1 MNVDY
6 FIDGLATKDPDV
18 LDKLYAIF
26 GNMKNFIF
34 GYVYKKGR
42 LKDVDLSHIYYAM
55 DEGEIWHFGEIC
67 NLYLKEFGPD
77 FFIPY
82 FNVYNT
88 SYVTKEG
95 KNYYVNLKYLSDIR
109 DLFIGP
115 NMDFISDLFGEDWYE
130 PFYAETNDLYEDVV
144 SVLNKE
150 NKKYLAKV
158 ILEKTKGITL
168 SESDIIDYSDGS
180 LYIRNGNVLRL
191 KRDVL
196 LDYVNEHGVFNF
208 HENINAIMNNED
220 DLFNEVIMMNY
231 FGELQRE
238 LENLYSISYNEA
250 WNEEMMDIVLD
261 SISEYFDPNIRWEGD
276 LAKIRIRFFGT
287 ALKQFFDSATDEG
300 ITEFNDYLYFISSLQ
315 RFGIID
321 EFKFRELE
329 FPDFEKVNE
338 EINERFFDYI
348 E

>member
-1 MNVDY
+1 MNIDY
-6 FIDGLATKDPDV
+6 FIDGLATRDPDV
-18 LDKLYAIF
+18 IDKLYATF
-26 GNMKNFIF
+26 GNMKNFIL

-42 LKDVDLSHIYYAM
+42 LKDVDLNHIYYTM
-55 DEGEIWHFGEIC
+55 NEGELWHFGEIC

-88 SYVTKEG
+88 NYVTKEG
-95 KNYYVNLKYLSDIR
+95 KNYYLNLKYLSDIR

-115 NMDFISDLFGEDWYE
+115 NMDFISGLFGEDWYE
-130 PFYAETNDLYEDVV
+130 PFYAETNDLYDDVV

-168 SESDIIDYSDGS
+168 SEDDILDYSDGFHHA
-180 LYIRNGNVLRL
+180 
-191 KRDVL
+191 L
-196 LDYVNEHGVFNF
+196 LDYVNEDGVFSF
-208 HENINAIMNNED
+208 HENINAIMNNEG
-220 DLFNEVIMMNY
+220 DLFNEIIMMNY

-261 SISEYFDPNIRWEGD
+261 SISEYFDPNIRWED
-276 LAKIRIRFFGT
+276 DVAKIKIKFFGT
-287 ALKQFFDSATDEG
+287 ALKQFFDASTDEG
-300 ITEFNDYLYFISSLQ
+300 ITEFNDYLYFVNSLQ

-321 EFKFRELE
+321 EFEFRTLE
-329 FPDFEKVNE
+329 FPNFIKVNE
-338 EINERFFDYI
+338 EINDRFFDYI

>member
-1 MNVDY
+1 MKYVDY
-6 FIDGLATKDPDV
+6 FIDGLATRNPDV
-18 LDKLYAIF
+18 LDRLYATF
-26 GNMKNFIF
+26 GNMKNFIV

-55 DEGEIWHFGEIC
+55 NEGELWHFGEIC

-82 FNVYNT
+82 FSQYSTNYI
-88 SYVTKEG
+88 TKEG
-95 KNYYVNLKYLSDIR
+95 DDYYLNLKYLSDIR

-115 NMDFISDLFGEDWYE
+115 NMDFISNLFGEDWYE
-130 PFYAETNDLYEDVV
+130 PFYVEYSDLYDDVV

-158 ILEKTKGITL
+158 ILANTKGITV
-168 SESDIIDYSDGS
+168 SESDIIDSDGFNS
-180 LYIRNGNVLRL
+180 
-191 KRDVL
+191 VL
-196 LDYVNEHGVFNF
+196 LDYLNEDGVFSF

-238 LENLYSISYNEA
+238 LENLYSLSYNEA
-250 WNEEMMDIVLD
+250 WNEEMTDIVLD
-261 SISEYFDPNIRWEGD
+261 SISEYFDPNIRWED
-276 LAKIRIRFFGT
+276 DVAKMKIKFFDT
-287 ALKQFFDSATDEG
+287 ALKQFFNSSTDES
-300 ITEFNDYLYFISSLQ
+300 ITEFNDYLYFINSLQ

-321 EFKFRELE
+321 EFKFRTLE
-329 FPDFEKVNE
+329 YPDFRKVNQ
-338 EINERFFDYI
+338 EINERFFDYV

>member
-1 MNVDY
+1 MKYVDY
-6 FIDGLATKDPDV
+6 FIDGLANRDPDV
-18 LDKLYAIF
+18 IDRLYATF

-42 LKDVDLSHIYYAM
+42 LKDVDLKHIYDAM
-55 DEGEIWHFGEIC
+55 GYDELWYFGEIC

-82 FNVYNT
+82 FSQYSTNYI
-88 SYVTKEG
+88 TKEG
-95 KNYYVNLKYLSDIR
+95 DDYYLNLKYLSDIR

-115 NMDFISDLFGEDWYE
+115 NMDFISDLFGEDWHE
-130 PFYAETNDLYEDVV
+130 PFYVEYSDLYDDVV

-158 ILEKTKGITL
+158 ILANTKGITV
-168 SESDIIDYSDGS
+168 SESDIIDSDGFNS
-180 LYIRNGNVLRL
+180 
-191 KRDVL
+191 VL
-196 LDYVNEHGVFNF
+196 LDYINEDGVFSF

-231 FGELQRE
+231 FGELQRN
-238 LENLYSISYNEA
+238 LENLYSLSYNEA

-276 LAKIRIRFFGT
+276 TAKIKIKFFGT
-287 ALKQFFDSATDEG
+287 VLKQFFDASTDES
-300 ITEFNDYLYFISSLQ
+300 ITEFNDYLYFINSLQ

-321 EFKFRELE
+321 EFKFRTLE
-329 FPDFEKVNE
+329 YPDFRKVNQ
-338 EINERFFDYI
+338 EINERFFDYV

>member
-1 MNVDY
+1 MNIDY
-6 FIDGLATKDPDV
+6 FINGLANRDPDV
-18 LDKLYAIF
+18 IDKLYATF
-26 GNMKNFIF
+26 GNMKNFIL

-42 LKDVDLSHIYYAM
+42 LKDVDLNHVYYAM
-55 DEGEIWHFGEIC
+55 DYGEIWHFGEIC
-67 NLYLKEFGPD
+67 NLYLKEFGPS

-82 FNVYNT
+82 FSQYGSNYI
-88 SYVTKEG
+88 TKEG
-95 KNYYVNLKYLSDIR
+95 DDYYLNLKYLSDIR

-115 NMDFISDLFGEDWYE
+115 NMDFISDLFGEDWHE
-130 PFYAETNDLYEDVV
+130 PFYVESSDLYDDVV

-158 ILEKTKGITL
+158 ILANTKGITL
-168 SESDIIDYSDGS
+168 SESDIIDSDGFNS
-180 LYIRNGNVLRL
+180 
-191 KRDVL
+191 VL
-196 LDYVNEHGVFNF
+196 LDYINEDGVFSF

-231 FGELQRE
+231 FGELQRN
-238 LENLYSISYNEA
+238 LENLYSLSYNEA

-276 LAKIRIRFFGT
+276 VAKMKIKFFGT
-287 ALKQFFDSATDEG
+287 ALKQFFDTSTDES
-300 ITEFNDYLYFISSLQ
+300 ITEFNDYLYFINSLQ

-321 EFKFRELE
+321 EFKFRTLE
-329 FPDFEKVNE
+329 SPDFRKVDQ
-338 EINERFFDYI
+338 EINERFFDYV

>member
-55 DEGEIWHFGEIC
+55 GEGEIWQFGEIC

-115 NMDFISDLFGEDWYE
+115 NMDFISDLFGEDWYQ
-130 PFYAETNDLYEDVV
+130 PFYAESGDLYEDVV

-168 SESDIIDYSDGS
+168 SEGEILDYS
-180 LYIRNGNVLRL
+180 NGFHHA
-191 KRDVL
+191 L
-196 LDYVNEHGVFNF
+196 LDYVNEDGVFTF
-208 HENINAIMNNED
+208 YENINAIMNNED
-220 DLFNEVIMMNY
+220 DLFNEIIMMNY
-231 FGELQRE
+231 FGELQRN
-238 LENLYSISYNEA
+238 LENLYSFSYNEA
-250 WNEEMMDIVLD
+250 WVKEMNVIVLN
-261 SISEYFDPNIRWEGD
+261 SVSEYFDPNIRWEGD